1 MNISYSFL
9 IVTLLAC
16 FLIESYFTQSIIT
29 TRGTT
34 TGGRPITTT
43 SGRPITTTG
52 GRPITT
58 TGGRPIT
65 TTGGRPITTTVKPT
79 TARQTSTTTTA
90 KDKSMKIF

>member
-1 MNISYSFL
+1 LNHSKKNREDRISENKMNISYSFL

-52 GRPITT
+52 GRPITN
-58 TGGRPIT
+58 
-65 TTGGRPITTTVKPT
+65 TVKPT